1 MPQGSQTG
9 TAKDLFATGNALAAG
24 GDYRGALACYE
35 RVRLLRPDDPM
46 VYNNIGAALTRL
58 RLPEA
63 AVVACRRAI
72 GLAPDL
78 HTSRNNLGNA
88 LRDLGRFAEAHDA
101 YRGAIRLAPDK
112 AAYYRNLV
120 QSQGL
125 SIDDPLLAD
134 MERLA
139 HADAALPADDR
150 IFLHFA
156 LGQALAD
163 GGQHARSFEHL
174 LAGNALQRRRVTYDE
189 AAMQE
194 TFDRI
199 RAVFT
204 PELIRARGGGGDPS
218 AIPVFVVGMPRS
230 GSTLIEQILASHPG
244 VLGAGER
251 ADFPWAL
258 AQLVVRTGGAAS
270 DLAAITAL
278 PVEQFALLG
287 ADYLHRLR
295 DAPSRDAT
303 PRDATPRDATSRDG
317 AGGTRPYQRIT
328 DKYLANFA
336 YVGLIHLALPNARFI
351 HSRRAPVETCL
362 SCFSRL
368 FDDVPF
374 SYDLG
379 ELGRYWRAYDA
390 LMTHWVRVL
399 PPGVMLEVRYE
410 DVVADLEGEAR
421 RMLAH
426 CELRWDRAC
435 LSFHA
440 TKRLVLTESATQVRR
455 PIYRTSVERWRPA
468 ADLLRPLLEGLG
480 VGEAGIADE

>member
-1 MPQGSQTG
+1 MPQGNQPA

-24 GDYRGALACYE
+24 GDYHGALACYE
-35 RVRLLRPDDPM
+35 QVRVLHPADPM

-58 RLPEA
+58 RRPQA
-63 AVVACRRAI
+63 AVVAYRRSI
-72 GLAPDL
+72 GLAPEL
-78 HTSRNNLGNA
+78 HTNRNNLGNA

-101 YRGAIRLAPDK
+101 YRGAIRLAPEK

-125 SIDDPLLAD
+125 SIDDPLLAV
-134 MERLA
+134 MERLV
-139 HADAALPADDR
+139 HAEAPLPPEDR

-163 GGQHARSFEHL
+163 GGAHARSFDHL

-189 AAMQE
+189 AAMLRV
-194 TFDRI
+194 FDHI
-199 RAVFT
+199 RTVFT
-204 PELIRARGGGGDPS
+204 PDLMHSRGGGGDPS
-218 AIPVFVVGMPRS
+218 ATPVFIVGMPRS
-230 GSTLIEQILASHPG
+230 GSTLIEQILASHPLVFG
-244 VLGAGER
+244 VGER
-251 ADFPWAL
+251 PDFPQAL
-258 AQLVVRTGGAAS
+258 GQLVISNGGAAS

-278 PVEQFALLG
+278 SADHFALLG
-287 ADYLHRLR
+287 ADYLRRLR
-295 DAPSRDAT
+295 DAASGDA
-303 PRDATPRDATSRDG
+303 
-317 AGGTRPYQRIT
+317 AGGTRAYQRIT

-336 YVGLIHLALPNARFI
+336 YLGLIHLALPNARFI

-390 LMTHWVRVL
+390 LMAHWARVL

-410 DVVADLEGEAR
+410 DVVADLESEAR

-426 CELRWDRAC
+426 CGLQWDRAC
-435 LSFHA
+435 VAFHA
-440 TKRLVLTESATQVRR
+440 TKRLVLTESAVQVRQ
-455 PIYRTSVERWRPA
+455 PIYRSSVERWRPVS
-468 ADLLRPLLEGLG
+468 DLLRPLLEGLG
-480 VGEAGIADE
+480 VGEAAVAAE